1 MMEMM
6 SSEAAS
12 STVNDLSTMASRNT
26 IALFAGLILLAACAK
41 EEEPAP
47 VDLGMDYFPARIG
60 AWVEYQVDSLW
71 RDDPAGVLDSVSY
84 RLREQV
90 SEQYQDPSGRTAY
103 RLLRSVLNTEG
114 EWVVRDVWTFTV
126 NNTAAEMTE
135 ENKRRIKLTFPV
147 REGRT
152 WDINATNSDQE
163 LLVAHREVGS
173 AWATDSLSWAATVL
187 VRNTQPPNPV
197 ITRNFEERY
206 AKGVGLVRKYW
217 EETNTQ
223 TTGVVGFRMN
233 MVAVAY
239 GQE

>member
-1 MMEMM
+1 
-6 SSEAAS
+6 
-12 STVNDLSTMASRNT
+12 MASRST
-26 IALFAGLILLAACAK
+26 IALFAGLLLLAACGK
-41 EEEPAP
+41 DEEAAP
-47 VDLGMDYFPARIG
+47 VDLGLDYFPARVG

-90 SEQYQDPSGRTAY
+90 VEQYQDPTGRTAY

-114 EWVVRDVWTFTV
+114 EWVVRDVWSFTV
-126 NNTAAEMTE
+126 SNTAAEITE
-135 ENKRRIKLTFPV
+135 ENKRRLKLSFPV

-152 WDINATNSDQE
+152 WDINATNTDQE

-173 AWATDSLSWAATVL
+173 AWSTDSLSWGSTVL

-206 AKGVGLVRKYW
+206 AKGVGLVSKYW

-223 TTGVVGFRMN
+223 TTGVVGFRLD